1 MDQNMRP
8 KCFKICLLS
17 IVFSAALS
25 ATSLIAAETNET
37 SPSKSYL
44 MAYESMSTADWLL
57 KRGMN
62 EDAASL
68 YDESLKLFQKLAS
81 EYPAWQTNLVAFRVN
96 YCRDGLVR
104 TLNSKSADSDRRD
117 ENNQKAPPPLS
128 SESVRSANPA
138 MTTGGD
144 VKSAGKITPALRLE
158 QASDFQGALEFYK
171 AVLAQNNQ
179 NSAAL
184 AGAGRCFLRLGM
196 VDQARD
202 LLFQWSVIP
211 SPENSINSLLALIL
225 CHDRQF
231 AKAIQIAEIVVND
244 ESSNASAHVILGV
257 ALAGMGQ
264 TDQALAEMQKALA
277 LNPRLN
283 EAHYN
288 LARLLL
294 KKAPREKTTAG
305 EYYLNALKF
314 GAAPDPAL
322 ARLLQK

>member
-1 MDQNMRP
+1 MLGKM
-8 KCFKICLLS
+8 FKSCLLLAV
-17 IVFSAALS
+17 ILAASAGAKL
-25 ATSLIAAETNET
+25 TAAETNEP

-57 KRGMN
+57 KREMK
-62 EDAASL
+62 EDAAAL
-68 YDESLKLFQKLAS
+68 YEESLKLFQKLAS
-81 EYPAWQTNLVAFRVN
+81 EYPAWQTNLVAFRIN
-96 YCRDGLVR
+96 YCRDGLGKAM
-104 TLNSKSADSDRRD
+104 NSNKTGSDQR
-117 ENNQKAPPPLS
+117 NAVNQKVRPPLPA
-128 SESVRSANPA
+128 ESVQTMNPTA
-138 MTTGGD
+138 EKAGGD
-144 VKSAGKITPALRLE
+144 MEIAGKIAQALRLE
-158 QASDFQGALEFYK
+158 QASDFQGALEIYK

-184 AGAGRCFLRLGM
+184 SGAGRCFLRLGM

-211 SPENSINSLLALIL
+211 SPENSINALLALIL

-231 AKAIQIAEIVVND
+231 AKAIQLAEILVND
-244 ESSNASAHVILGV
+244 DKSNAAAHVILGV

-264 TDQALAEMQKALA
+264 TDQAISEMQNTLA

-294 KKAPREKTTAG
+294 KKEPKKKATAN
-305 EYYLNALKF
+305 EYYLNALKY
-314 GAAPDPAL
+314 GAAPDPDL
-322 ARLLQK
+322 AKLLQK

>member
-1 MDQNMRP
+1 MP
-8 KCFKICLLS
+8 KKIFKSCLLLT
-17 IVFSAALS
+17 VLLAAL
-25 ATSLIAAETNET
+25 AAGNLPAAETNEP

-57 KRGMN
+57 KREMK
-62 EDAASL
+62 EDAAAL
-68 YDESLKLFQKLAS
+68 YDESLKLFQKLSS
-81 EYPAWQTNLVAFRVN
+81 EYPAWQTNLVAFRIN
-96 YCRDGLVR
+96 YCRDGLAMA
-104 TLNSKSADSDRRD
+104 LNSKSADSDKRD
-117 ENNQKAPPPLS
+117 KNNQPSPPPLS
-128 SESVRSANPA
+128 SESVPPVNPTA
-138 MTTGGD
+138 ERTGGD
-144 VKSAGKITPALRLE
+144 MEIAGKIAQALRLE
-158 QASDFQGALEFYK
+158 QSSDFQGALEFYQ

-179 NSAAL
+179 NPAAL
-184 AGAGRCFLRLGM
+184 GGAGRCFLRLGM

-231 AKAIQIAEIVVND
+231 AKAIQLAEIVVND
-244 ESSNASAHVILGV
+244 DISNAPAHVILGV

-264 TDQALAEMQKALA
+264 TDQALSEMQKALA

-294 KKAPREKTTAG
+294 KKEPKNKVTAG

-314 GAAPDPAL
+314 GAAPDPDL
-322 ARLLQK
+322 AKRLQK

>member
-1 MDQNMRP
+1 MT
-8 KCFKICLLS
+8 KKSFKLWLLLTTLMT
-17 IVFSAALS
+17 ALAGGNLS
-25 ATSLIAAETNET
+25 AAETNEP

-57 KRGMN
+57 KREMK
-62 EDAASL
+62 EDSAVL
-68 YDESLKLFQKLAS
+68 YDESLKLFQRLAS
-81 EYPAWQTNLVAFRVN
+81 EYPQWQTNLVAFRIN
-96 YCRDGLVR
+96 YCRDGLSKA
-104 TLNSKSADSDRRD
+104 LNSNKTEPDQRD
-117 ENNQKAPPPLS
+117 VVSRQANPPLS
-128 SESVRSANPA
+128 KESAPPVSPA
-138 MTTGGD
+138 MTTGAD
-144 VKSAGKITPALRLE
+144 TDFAGKIAQAFRLE

-184 AGAGRCFLRLGM
+184 GGAGRCFLRLGM

-211 SPENSINSLLALIL
+211 SPENSINSLMALIL

-231 AKAIQIAEIVVND
+231 AKAIQLAEIVVND
-244 ESSNASAHVILGV
+244 DGSNALAHVVLGV

-264 TDQALAEMQKALA
+264 TDQALSEMQKALA

-288 LARLLL
+288 LARLLI
-294 KKAPREKTTAG
+294 KKEPKNKATAG

-322 ARLLQK
+322 AKLLRK

>member
-1 MDQNMRP
+1 MP
-8 KCFKICLLS
+8 KKIFKSCLLLN
-17 IVFSAALS
+17 VLLTAL
-25 ATSLIAAETNET
+25 AGGNLPAAETNEP

-57 KRGMN
+57 KREMK
-62 EDAASL
+62 EDAAAL
-68 YDESLKLFQKLAS
+68 YDESLKLFQKLSS
-81 EYPAWQTNLVAFRVN
+81 EYPAWQTNLVAFRIN
-96 YCRDGLVR
+96 YCRDGLAR
-104 TLNSKSADSDRRD
+104 SLNSKSADSDRRD
-117 ENNQKAPPPLS
+117 KNNQKAPPLS
-128 SESVRSANPA
+128 SESGQSVNPTA
-138 MTTGGD
+138 ERAGGD
-144 VKSAGKITPALRLE
+144 MEIAGKIAQALRLE
-158 QASDFQGALEFYK
+158 QAADFQGALEFYK

-179 NSAAL
+179 NPAAL
-184 AGAGRCFLRLGM
+184 GGAGRCFLRLGL

-231 AKAIQIAEIVVND
+231 AGAIQLAEIVVND
-244 ESSNASAHVILGV
+244 DRSGAPAHVILGV

-264 TDQALAEMQKALA
+264 TDQAISEMQKALA

-294 KKAPREKTTAG
+294 KKEPKKKTTAG

-314 GAAPDPAL
+314 GGAPDPAL